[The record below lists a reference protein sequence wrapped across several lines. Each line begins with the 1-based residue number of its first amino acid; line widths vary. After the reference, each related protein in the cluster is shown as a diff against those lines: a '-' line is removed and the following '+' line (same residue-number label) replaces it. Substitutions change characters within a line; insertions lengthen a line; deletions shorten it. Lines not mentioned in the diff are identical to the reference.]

1 MALTTPNDRMLVN
14 VIATYE
20 REVMGPRLTSNQV
33 TRIAESIKRMM
44 MDEIHSE
51 KSSATSG

>member
-1 MALTTPNDRMLVN
+1 MALTTPNARMLVN

-51 KSSATSG
+51 KSSAD